1 MASDADDDA
10 ADADGVD
17 AADASMRGDDARALF
32 ERCRVA
38 ARALER
44 AAMSAVSNREKCSA
58 LQGQA
63 DATCLAL
70 GEAENVYAMYDDQG
84 RVQIKRH
91 LVRALGRLRLG
102 RTLAEVYGT
111 QTTVR
116 KLVAYAT
123 GGKTKAKFEEV
134 TRDLETLEV
143 QLWNMTGASG
153 RLAVAGGVSDGR
165 KRLLRGGFSQ
175 TVDSVFGSGVTA
187 MCAAGSDASELWW
200 STGGAFPR
208 LDAYDMFIQAQRRI
222 ERPRTGESGDRGG
235 FACLGPGASASA
247 LTRSPVV
254 AMKSARLGSSLL
266 WAGMKNGGVMAWD
279 CDAGRLMSQDIIV
292 VSRNASVTSVE
303 PVADASCWVGCG
315 DGAVVE
321 LKLVKAS
328 TSEAR
333 GGKGA
338 EQCLVMRARDI
349 VSVDSDARPSF
360 KDGSPRKNGK
370 GVRSMVHN
378 ASDDS
383 AGVVFVACKDDLA
396 LEVWDVAEAKCVRV
410 EPLDDLG
417 AIVSLVCHPT
427 VRDLVVSVHETGAI
441 QIWGGDKCAVE
452 TGERVMNITKGFKSA
467 DSWSFTPFSKYF
479 GKSIVS
485 AVAVENV
492 VVVGHASGELAI
504 WALPDAYDLR
514 NVSLYS
520 DTLGASSE
528 KETFK
533 VMSNNLVAHGSG
545 LVYLTTIEGG
555 GSLGVVTVGRFGSI
569 MYWPVAQLEA
579 VLGRVRQLGIQS
591 RQGKNARQAFPGPS
605 PRRNEDKFIP
615 SNKAPESSNL
625 SETARI
631 PNEHIKLEHQI
642 GEGSF
647 GRVYKAKWNH
657 IDVAVKFIGM
667 EDVAI
672 NSSGLIRN
680 TEELEKEVRIMT
692 KLRHPNIV
700 LLLGVVMSPRPA
712 IVQEF
717 CIRGSLYSVLQRHT
731 KSGAPELTWRIRL
744 QMALGAAAGML
755 YLHESDPSVL
765 HRDLKSANLM
775 VDRYYRVKVG
785 DFNLS
790 RAHDDIVAG
799 VEHSGA
805 LHSPRWMAPE
815 VLTDGRYSK
824 ASDVYSFAIVMWEI
838 QSLQTPWKELDVYQ
852 IVSFVPDGERPS
864 VEAAHGEEFVDASG
878 YRALMQ
884 LAWHQDAKTRPP
896 FEEIVEQVQQ
906 LLESQ
911 VSREQAAKKRA
922 NVRLPP
928 LAPARSLE
936 KKSAS
941 FGGRN
946 SRVIPRQKS
955 SSALEARD
963 VKSLEDVKI
972 TFSRDKS
979 KDPEDDAVVI
989 DTPAASPE
997 KTQRDADADADALR
1011 ETTNIIE
1018 VDAGDAS
1025 STVAILRGMRARNSL
1040 NSSVRQR
1047 IQ

>member
-1 MASDADDDA
+1 MAIDAGARDANDDDGDDDDA
-10 ADADGVD
+10 V
-17 AADASMRGDDARALF
+17 RVDDARALF

-44 AAMSAVSNREKCSA
+44 AAMSAVSNREKCST

-63 DATCLAL
+63 DATSLAL
-70 GEAENVYAMYDDQG
+70 REAENVYAMYDDQG

-102 RTLAEVYGT
+102 KTLAEVYGT
-111 QTTVR
+111 QTTAR

-123 GGKTKAKFEEV
+123 GGKTKGKFEEV

-153 RLAVAGGVSDGR
+153 RLAVAGGASDGR
-165 KRLLRGGFSQ
+165 KRLLRGGISQ
-175 TVDSVFGSGVTA
+175 TVDSVFGSGVSA

-222 ERPRTGESGDRGG
+222 ERPKTGETGERGG
-235 FACLGPGASASA
+235 FGCLGPGASASA
-247 LTRSPVV
+247 STRSPVV
-254 AMKSARLGSSLL
+254 AMKSAQLGSSLL

-292 VSRNASVTSVE
+292 VSQNAAVTSIE
-303 PVADASCWVGCG
+303 PIDGALCWVGCA

-328 TSEAR
+328 TSEVR
-333 GGKGA
+333 GGKD
-338 EQCLVMRARDI
+338 ECLVMRARDI
-349 VSVDSDARPSF
+349 VGVDSDARPSF
-360 KDGSPRKNGK
+360 KDGSPRKHGG
-370 GVRSMVHN
+370 GVRSMLHN

-396 LEVWDVAEAKCVRV
+396 LEVWDVTEAKCVRV

-417 AIVSLVCHPT
+417 AVVSLVRHPT

-452 TGERVMNITKGFKSA
+452 TGERVMNITKGFKSV
-467 DSWSFTPFSKYF
+467 DSWSFMPLSKYF

-492 VVVGHASGELAI
+492 VVVGHASGKLTI

-514 NVSLYS
+514 NVSLHS
-520 DTLGASSE
+520 DTLAKSSG
-528 KETFK
+528 KDTFE
-533 VMSNNLVAHGSG
+533 VMSNSLVAHGSG

-555 GSLGVVTVGRFGSI
+555 GSFGVVTVGRFGSI

-579 VLGRVRQLGIQS
+579 VLGRVRQLGIKS
-591 RQGKNARQAFPGPS
+591 RQGKNARQVFPNRTN
-605 PRRNEDKFIP
+605 PRRNEDRFTP
-615 SNKAPESSNL
+615 SNNTPGSSKL

-667 EDVAI
+667 EDVSI

-852 IVSFVPDGERPS
+852 IISFVPDGERPS
-864 VEAAHGEEFVDASG
+864 VESAHGEGFVDAPG

-884 LAWHQDAKTRPP
+884 LAWHQDAKTRPT

-911 VSREQAAKKRA
+911 MSREQAAKKRA
-922 NVRLPP
+922 NAGLPP
-928 LAPARSLE
+928 LPPARSFE

-941 FGGRN
+941 FGGRD
-946 SRVIPRQKS
+946 SRAVSRRKS

-963 VKSLEDVKI
+963 VKSLKNVNV
-972 TFSRDKS
+972 TFSRDKT
-979 KDPEDDAVVI
+979 KVPEDDAVVI

-997 KTQRDADADADALR
+997 KSQRDDDDAGADALK

-1018 VDAGDAS
+1018 VDAGDAPG
-1025 STVAILRGMRARNSL
+1025 TPVILRGMRARNSL
-1040 NSSVRQR
+1040 NGSVRQR